1 MIKSMKY
8 LWGEKNH
15 PGKHHSG
22 ILDIS
27 IILENSKYFQ
37 WELYEFLKN
46 KSAIKERQYITH

>member
-46 KSAIKERQYITH
+46 KSAIKER